1 MSEPLNRLAK
11 VGAGL
16 PAIAVCGPALRVAD
30 PPPSQASQL
39 PHGPAQFDALLER
52 LSAELAS
59 SAHLYDE
66 SGAFPHANF
75 TRLHEHGLV
84 ALTVPKALGGGGASL
99 AQARKAISAIARGE
113 PSTALILVMQYLQHT
128 RLQDSKTWP
137 QHLRVQVAE
146 DAVRNGALINA
157 LRVEPDLGTPARGG
171 LPA

>member
-1 MSEPLNRLAK
+1 MTQPS
-11 VGAGL
+11 
-16 PAIAVCGPALRVAD
+16 LRSVEVAN
-30 PPPSQASQL
+30 
-39 PHGPAQFDALLER
+39 FEALLER
-52 LSAELAS
+52 LTTELAS
-59 SAHLYDE
+59 TAPQYDD

-75 TRLHEHGLV
+75 QLLQEHGLV

-99 AQARKAISAIARGE
+99 PQARRAISAIAKGE

-137 QHLRVQVAE
+137 PHLRVKVAE

-171 LPA
+171 LPATTAVRTPKAGASAGASSTPPAATA